1 MGQANQLFHNASTI
15 FIRAALNAGSTPPIK
30 PMTNANRSA
39 IEIISKVREKLKAS
53 SENVCQF
60 IVETVKNC
68 KKDAKK
74 SPIQPPI
81 NARNKDSIRKLVK
94 ILTL

>member
-1 MGQANQLFHNASTI
+1 MGRVNQLFHSASTI

-30 PMTNANRSA
+30 PITNANRSA
-39 IEIISKVREKLKAS
+39 IEIISNVREKLKAS

-60 IVETVKNC
+60 IVETVNNC

-74 SPIQPPI
+74 RPIHPPI
-81 NARNKDSIRKLVK
+81 NARNKDSIIKLVK
-94 ILTL
+94 ILFL